1 MFLLFNCVYK
11 KIIIKSILFI
21 DVIRIKVIVI
31 RIKIVL
37 IEMVFFYYN
46 GLIDICIIVV
56 VVVFN

>member
-1 MFLLFNCVYK
+1 MFIK
-11 KIIIKSILFI
+11 IIIIIKSILFI
-21 DVIRIKVIVI
+21 GVIRIKVIVI

-37 IEMVFFYYN
+37 IEMVFFYYK